1 MSDIFQ
7 PLVSI
12 VIPVFN
18 GSNYM
23 REAIDSAIAQT
34 YQNIE
39 IIVVND
45 GSNDNGKT
53 REIALSYGDKIR
65 YFEKENGGVST
76 ALNLGIKEMKGEYFS
91 WLSHDDVYYPNKVE
105 RQIEELITIE
115 DKKTIIFSNFKIKNE
130 FNNTIFNNKSLIKIS
145 EIQEIYEF
153 EMLDIFF
160 SSKLNGCTLLVS
172 KDLFIDFGLFDI
184 SKKTTQDYEL
194 WIKFHKNN
202 VKYFYINETLILSRH
217 HQMQDTHKMN
227 DIHIKELNN
236 LYIYTT
242 SLFKNF
248 FQKLPLWQLDF
259 FLEIMI
265 NRGLYKVYTHI
276 LTEYSNGPWNEGK
289 MTIWLYWES
298 NSNEIPNYIKLCWKT
313 IVNHNKQDFQIKI
326 INDDTAK
333 IYLKN
338 IEEGYKL
345 FKQIAHKAD
354 YIRFCLL
361 NEHGGIWL
369 DSDTLCLRSLEPIKQ
384 KIEEKNFVCMGYS
397 EKNDFF
403 PLIAFLGSKPNNKI
417 LCKVIEKIEKAINM
431 KKMQESLD
439 FEWDEI
445 GGYNLKK
452 NLNDLKE
459 IYFLY
464 SDSFFSVK
472 PCHSENMIEDFL
484 SKNNDIYDLNHMSFA
499 QSISAS
505 VSHKN
510 LVSLSQ
516 SDLIYMNN
524 FIGYLFRLSFFGI
537 KQNDDYQVKQ
547 LEIKQKELPLEE
559 KECKTEYYFLGMIP
573 LITTRYKSNNFK
585 IRLFKFINIFYSKK
599 KNNKTKFYLFGINI
613 LKIKTKSK

>member
-1 MSDIFQ
+1 
-7 PLVSI
+7 
-12 VIPVFN
+12 
-18 GSNYM
+18 M

-76 ALNLGIKEMKGEYFS
+76 ALNLGIKEMRGEYFS
-91 WLSHDDVYYPNKVE
+91 WLSHDDVYYPNKIS
-105 RQIEELITIE
+105 RQIEELNKLE
-115 DKKTIIFSNFKIKNE
+115 DKKTIIFSSFKIKNE
-130 FNNTIFNNKSLIKIS
+130 FNSTTYIANSLEKIS
-145 EIQEIYEF
+145 NIQEIYEF

-160 SSKLNGCTLLVS
+160 SSKLNGCTLLIA

-184 SKKTTQDYEL
+184 KKRTTQDYEL
-194 WIKFHKNN
+194 WINFYKNN
-202 VKYFYINETLILSRH
+202 VKYFYINEPLILSRH
-217 HQMQDTHKMN
+217 HKMQDTHKIN
-227 DIHIKELNN
+227 DIHIKELND
-236 LYIYTT
+236 LYIYTFN
-242 SLFKNF
+242 LFKNF

-265 NRGLYKVYTHI
+265 NRGLYKVYTNI
-276 LTEYSNGPWNEGK
+276 LTEYSNGPWNKDK

-313 IVNHNKQDFQIKI
+313 IIHHNKQDFQIKI
-326 INDDTAK
+326 INDDTIK
-333 IYLKN
+333 NYLKN
-338 IEEGYKL
+338 INEDYKL

-384 KIEEKNFVCMGYS
+384 KIEEKNFVCMGYN
-397 EKNDFF
+397 EKDDFF
-403 PLIAFLGSKPNNKI
+403 PLIAFLGSKPRNKI
-417 LCKVIEKIEKAINM
+417 LYKVIEVIEKTINL
-431 KKMQESLD
+431 KKTQKLCD
-439 FEWDEI
+439 VEWDEI

-452 NLNDLKE
+452 NLLDTNE
-459 IYFLY
+459 TYFFY
-464 SDSFFSVK
+464 NDSFFSVK
-472 PCHSENMIEDFL
+472 PCHTENMIEDFL
-484 SKNNDIYDLNHMSFA
+484 LNNHDIYELNHMSFA

-510 LVSLSQ
+510 LASLSQ

-537 KQNDDYQVKQ
+537 KQIDDYQVKQ
-547 LEIKQKELPLEE
+547 LEIFKKEPI
-559 KECKTEYYFLGMIP
+559 KKTEYYFLGIIP
-573 LITTRYKSNNFK
+573 IISAKYKSNNLK
-585 IRLFKFINIFYSKK
+585 IKLFKFINIFQSKK
-599 KNNKTKFYLFGINI
+599 INNKTNLYVFGVNI
-613 LKIKTKSK
+613 LKIKTKMK